1 MAKKK
6 KKRKKYRNLKIFFVT
21 LLFTVTAG
29 CIIMLSGHAVSGMDS
44 DAVAASA
51 RGLLRRV
58 IAGESG
64 GKESAGLE
72 ESGKMQNANPGNQ
85 AGIAQETTD
94 TQAEGSGQ
102 KSDTS
107 EQYSDT
113 SGQQTALGVQ
123 MGQNSN
129 LEARSEAAGGQTAD
143 GNDPVEAAYGD
154 GSGAGEYGTD
164 QIQQM
169 YESGA
174 FTVDDKVYAK
184 ETARPDE
191 VSLVFAGDILFDD
204 NYAVMVRMKQ
214 RGGAIG
220 SSISADM
227 LEVMRSAD
235 IFMVN
240 NEFPYSSRGEPT
252 PDKKFTFRGRPEYA
266 SYLLDMGADIVSLA
280 NNHASDYGT
289 ISLTDTID
297 VLNSIHMPF
306 VGAGRNLEE
315 ATKTAYFVANGMKIA
330 ILSAT
335 QIERMENPATKGA
348 TENSPGV
355 FRCLNIDRL
364 LQEIRE
370 AKQVSDFVIV
380 YIHWGTESTDQID
393 WAQRE
398 QAPKI
403 AEAGADLIIGDH
415 PHVLQ
420 PIGYCQNVPVIYSL
434 GNYLF
439 NSKAQDT
446 CLVRAVLDGNGL
458 KSLQFIPGRQQDCSV
473 TMHYGAE
480 KERVLAYM
488 RSISPGVNIDA
499 DGYITKQ

>member
-1 MAKKK
+1 MAGKRKRKKK
-6 KKRKKYRNLKIFFVT
+6 KSRKTLKLFGVT
-21 LLFTVTAG
+21 LVLTILIGCTA
-29 CIIMLSGHAVSGMDS
+29 MFAAHAVSGMDGR
-44 DAVAASA
+44 ALAASA
-51 RGLLRRV
+51 KGMLRRV
-58 IAGESG
+58 IAGENGAADLAGRVESGLLQNGVQGADSVQSAGVQGTDGIQGAGTQGAGAQSG
-64 GKESAGLE
+64 GQSAGAQ
-72 ESGKMQNANPGNQ
+72 GANS
-85 AGIAQETTD
+85 AQ
-94 TQAEGSGQ
+94 
-102 KSDTS
+102 
-107 EQYSDT
+107 
-113 SGQQTALGVQ
+113 
-123 MGQNSN
+123 
-129 LEARSEAAGGQTAD
+129 
-143 GNDPVEAAYGD
+143 
-154 GSGAGEYGTD
+154 GAGTAAEEEIRQLYA
-164 QIQQM
+164 
-169 YESGA
+169 SGD
-174 FTVDDKVYAK
+174 FTAEDKIYVK
-184 ETARPDE
+184 ETADPEE

-214 RGGAIG
+214 RGGSIE

-227 LEVMRSAD
+227 LQIMREAD

-240 NEFPYSSRGEPT
+240 NEFPYSDRGEPT
-252 PDKKFTFRGRPEYA
+252 PDKQFTFRGRPEYA

-297 VLNSIHMPF
+297 VLNSINMPF

-315 ATKTAYFVANGMKIA
+315 AAKTAYFVANGMKIA

-335 QIERMENPATKGA
+335 QIERMENPATRGA
-348 TENSPGV
+348 TDSSPGV
-355 FRCLNIDRL
+355 FRCLNIERL

-370 AKQVSDFVIV
+370 AKRISDFVIV

-420 PIGYCQNVPVIYSL
+420 PVGYCGNVPVIYSL
-434 GNYLF
+434 GNFLF
-439 NSKAQDT
+439 NSRAQDT
-446 CLVRAVLDGNGL
+446 CLVKAVLDGNGL

-480 KERVLAYM
+480 KERVLTYM

-499 DGYITKQ
+499 DGFISKK